1 MILAGLLSKIR
12 SARRIV
18 GNSGVAGLLRYSA
31 RRYKYPFLRFAVW
44 LNPSGARTRK
54 PHVVQVEVSSKCNLR
69 CPSCSLSREP
79 LAGHNLSVAEF
90 AAILNRLSFRPSLI
104 SLNGI
109 GEPLV
114 NPHFFD
120 LLDYLVVRGI
130 ACTFFT
136 NGTLLAERVSKEVL
150 AHANVRFVGIS
161 CDGATKETFERLRFG
176 ADFAAWKANVQAFVG
191 AAGRRQPNPVQVTM
205 STVVSTRNRDELGS
219 IVALAA
225 DLGFP
230 SVRFSQV
237 FPHDE
242 VAASMALTE
251 EQCAALDRRG
261 LIVLGKQRGVAVSF
275 SPEHWKVPRG
285 LNCFQ
290 PWEYVQISAEGDIL
304 PCCAIVGSAVAPVM
318 GNVFVDDFAAVW
330 HGQSFHEFRRTSAR
344 FTNPLCARCPYH

>member
-18 GNSGVAGLLRYSA
+18 GNSGVAGLLRYST
-31 RRYKYPFLRFAVW
+31 RRYKYPLLRFAVW
-44 LNPSGARTRK
+44 LNPSGARTRA
-54 PHVVQVEVSSKCNLR
+54 PHVVQIEVSSKCNLR

-79 LAGHNLSVAEF
+79 AAGRNLSPVEF
-90 AAILNRLSFRPSLI
+90 ATILNRLSFRPSLI

-114 NPHFFD
+114 NPNFFD
-120 LLDYLVVRGI
+120 LLDYLVARGI
-130 ACTFFT
+130 GCTFFT
-136 NGTLLAERVSKEVL
+136 NGTLLTERVSKEIF
-150 AHANVRFVGIS
+150 ARPNVHFVGIS

-176 ADFAAWKANVQAFVG
+176 ADFAGWKASVRAFVRE
-191 AAGRRQPNPVQVTM
+191 ASRRQQNPVQVTM
-205 STVVSTRNRDELGS
+205 STVVSSRNKDELGS
-219 IVALAA
+219 LVELAA

-230 SVRFSQV
+230 SVQFSQV

-251 EQCAALDRRG
+251 EQCVALDRRG

-290 PWEYVQISAEGDIL
+290 PWEYVQISAEGDVL
-304 PCCAIVGSAVAPVM
+304 PCCVVVGSGSAPVM
-318 GNVFVDDFAAVW
+318 GNLLR
-330 HGQSFHEFRRTSAR
+330 QSFSDVWSGPRFRQFRQSSAR
-344 FTNPLCARCPYH
+344 FKNPFCACCPYH